1 MRTATIIVLCI
12 ALFGAVLFVATN
24 RDRTQ
29 QIVVNQ
35 SNDQASYA
43 EVSTT
48 SLQGSPFVATSTRKI
63 GLPVIV
69 YHIVRPSYGNDSAAI
84 KALALTPE
92 TFDAEMDYL
101 GTAGYHVVQFSD
113 LENYFANG
121 TPLPMNPIIISF
133 DDGWSDQ
140 FTYAFPIL
148 EKYHY
153 TATFFVFTN
162 AIGRPGFLSWD
173 NLNALV
179 ATGMTIGSH
188 SESHPYLSHISDP
201 TKLWNEINGSKQIL
215 QDHLGITVNEFAYP
229 FGMYNAYIIS
239 LVQKA
244 GYKSAR
250 GDFFSGEQS
259 VDRLYTLS
267 AMNAPTTTALFERRF
282 PIRASS

>member
-1 MRTATIIVLCI
+1 MRILSIIIFCI
-12 ALFGAVLFVATN
+12 ALAGAVLFVVTS
-24 RDRTQ
+24 RDRAA
-29 QIVVNQ
+29 QIVVNEPP
-35 SNDQASYA
+35 DQASYA

-48 SLQGSPFVATSTRKI
+48 STQGTSEATSTKNI
-63 GLPVIV
+63 KLPVLV
-69 YHIVRPSYGNDSAAI
+69 YHIVRPSYPNDTAAVR
-84 KALALTPE
+84 ALVLTPE
-92 TFDAEMDYL
+92 AFDAEMDYL
-101 GTAGYHVVQFSD
+101 GTAGYHIVQFSD
-113 LENYFANG
+113 LEHYFENG
-121 TPLPMNPIIISF
+121 TPLPSNPIILSF
-133 DDGWSDQ
+133 DDGWGDQ

-173 NLNALV
+173 NLKELV

-188 SESHPYLSHISDP
+188 SVSHPYLSRITDP

-229 FGMYNAYIIS
+229 FGMYDPAIIT

-250 GDFFSGEQS
+250 GDFFSGVQS
-259 VDRLYTLS
+259 ASRLYTLS
-267 AMNAPTTTALFERRF
+267 AINAPTTTVLFEKRF
-282 PIRASS
+282 PVL